1 MSNEFTWIPFYMEFA
16 DKLRDYK
23 ERRGELVDIIKDV
36 YKNTGIKLPTLE
48 KDGAVFD
55 IDPFTVF
62 GLFNKGI
69 TDTKR
74 ITIAI
79 EFKNSLGI
87 KAQVPS
93 DFNGIPILN
102 NMSATFYG
110 FIGDRKEN
118 DIDNL
123 WNAFIAALDFA
134 DRKSENTKT
143 EFCKWFDIVRVQFYV
158 KWNITI
164 GLFWIRPYS
173 FLNLDSQNREYL
185 KKNNSLPDDFRRDF
199 KTKTK
204 SVPSANDYIYLCD
217 LCLKEIKRN
226 DGEYY
231 NFPSFSHYVW
241 ISGNDLD
248 NDDLSNP
255 DYSDYSDVFSQIV
268 ECDNDRNTWLLTW
281 NPTKFDWTDFDY
293 AVNTTAHRSDE
304 HRRSQP
310 CNDRLRFA
318 QTFQFLHDEAC
329 V

>member
-134 DRKSENTKT
+134 DRKSENT
-143 EFCKWFDIVRVQFYV
+143 
-158 KWNITI
+158 NI
-164 GLFWIRPYS
+164 GLLTIAS
-173 FLNLDSQNREYL
+173 NL
-185 KKNNSLPDDFRRDF
+185 
-199 KTKTK
+199 
-204 SVPSANDYIYLCD
+204 I
-217 LCLKEIKRN
+217 
-226 DGEYY
+226 
-231 NFPSFSHYVW
+231 
-241 ISGNDLD
+241 
-248 NDDLSNP
+248 
-255 DYSDYSDVFSQIV
+255 
-268 ECDNDRNTWLLTW
+268 
-281 NPTKFDWTDFDY
+281 
-293 AVNTTAHRSDE
+293 
-304 HRRSQP
+304 
-310 CNDRLRFA
+310 
-318 QTFQFLHDEAC
+318 
-329 V
+329 